1 MWDWRPV
8 SSSVRIGPQLA
19 PEHLPNPVLLTHSRG
34 YPARAIAQTLVW
46 FPLLRLCDTPSF
58 PIDRQPGLP
67 VNPDNPPSH
76 LRRFLQSTL
85 VKVSLV
91 QSDVTPCRFRQIVNR
106 DYCQSWRTFQGVLG
120 KPLHNLDVSRLSQ
133 GCVTP
138 IVADRSSA
146 RTIMNPDTLG
156 GLPLKAWHHRVRFPF
171 RRGSWCTSFP
181 TPYQPGL
188 LSLC

>member
-1 MWDWRPV
+1 MSHARVLAEAILLGSRNRQRCNLSVATSFQHQRSEETPVRFLIPHAPAWGDRCTKHPHKLAVWDWRPV

-34 YPARAIAQTLVW
+34 YPARVIAQTLVW

-76 LRRFLQSTL
+76 LRRLLQSTL

-91 QSDVTPCRFRQIVNR
+91 QGDVTPCRFRQVVNGI
-106 DYCQSWRTFQGVLG
+106 TVNPGA
-120 KPLHNLDVSRLSQ
+120 LSK
-133 GCVTP
+133 GFLE
-138 IVADRSSA
+138 S
-146 RTIMNPDTLG
+146 
-156 GLPLKAWHHRVRFPF
+156 H
-171 RRGSWCTSFP
+171 CTTS
-181 TPYQPGL
+181 T
-188 LSLC
+188 